1 MKIERSIEIM
11 GRIEFDP
18 SGLSELSDV
27 YQSGFDNKFNLT
39 RGEMQTIIDE
49 LKGTREG
56 KEADLANASFDK
68 IKAALD
74 EISERSN
81 RYKGIM
87 ARKVEGFHEVTTKTT
102 SNLENRDIRF

>member
-1 MKIERSIEIM
+1 M

-56 KEADLANASFDK
+56 KEADLAN
-68 IKAALD
+68 
-74 EISERSN
+74 